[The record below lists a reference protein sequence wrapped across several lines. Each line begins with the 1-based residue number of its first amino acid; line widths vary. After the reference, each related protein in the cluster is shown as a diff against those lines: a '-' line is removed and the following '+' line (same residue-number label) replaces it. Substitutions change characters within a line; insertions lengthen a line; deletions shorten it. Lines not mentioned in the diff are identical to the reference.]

1 MGSSL
6 GTSDLSL
13 ACDDLFTYRKR
24 LLSYISRHLPPAPQG
39 RYWVTGNYIYD
50 QKDTTYGISTL
61 LQFLLIGDQVS
72 DMPLIGIFKMQ
83 SEALGRF
90 TGDVGL
96 YVKGRGIPDE
106 MVRRYRNSDFT
117 FTQLTNLFESMKLPV
132 VSSAPLHFEFILQI
146 NGKSVLSYYMNE
158 STFHN
163 LTSGNIMTRADFL
176 LLGDSHINM
185 QTVRWPF
192 MSKYSVPTILGTSS
206 EVMLQSTVTT
216 TLRGNTTQ
224 NISGSSF
231 SRSNHI
237 EFRYSSY
244 SVCQSLSYN
253 PIMKLEH
260 LIQRE
265 QGFLVH
271 MPISSDITLNLG
283 EKSFKFSFYRPENTT
298 NGIAVKSRT
307 VTKTISDVASDQSYR
322 SVVNAE
328 VEGEI
333 MELLNLPIDDLGIS
347 LVAQTNNYDLSKFVD
362 LIGASSIFDDFS

>member
-1 MGSSL
+1 
-6 GTSDLSL
+6 
-13 ACDDLFTYRKR
+13 
-24 LLSYISRHLPPAPQG
+24 
-39 RYWVTGNYIYD
+39 
-50 QKDTTYGISTL
+50 
-61 LQFLLIGDQVS
+61 
-72 DMPLIGIFKMQ
+72 MQ

-90 TGDVGL
+90 TGQMGL

-106 MVRRYRNSDFT
+106 IVRRFRNSDFT

-132 VSSAPLHFEFILQI
+132 INSAPLHFEFILQI
-146 NGKSVLSYYMNE
+146 GGKAVLSYYMNE

-224 NISGSSF
+224 NIIGLQF
-231 SRSNHI
+231 SRSNQI

-253 PIMKLEH
+253 PIMNLEH

-265 QGFLVH
+265 QGFLVY
-271 MPISSDITLNLG
+271 MPISSDLTLNLL

-307 VTKTISDVASDQSYR
+307 VTKTMSDISSNKLHR
-322 SVVNAE
+322 TIINAE

-333 MELLNLPIDDLGIS
+333 VDLLNLPIDDLGIS
-347 LVAQTNNYDLSKFVD
+347 LVAQTNNYDLSK
-362 LIGASSIFDDFS
+362 LIELIADSSIFDDFS